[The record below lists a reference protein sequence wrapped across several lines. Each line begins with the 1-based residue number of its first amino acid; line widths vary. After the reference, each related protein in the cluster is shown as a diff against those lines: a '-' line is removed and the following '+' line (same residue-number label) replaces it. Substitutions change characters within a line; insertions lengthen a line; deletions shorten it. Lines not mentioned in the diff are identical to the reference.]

1 MEGLERFNAR
11 CYALICSD
19 KGRLLVLKE
28 RWRGVDLQKLPG
40 GGLELGEGMLEC
52 LDREISEEFE
62 SSQSLTWAHFHCP
75 THCFSSQFRPE
86 EQLLLNYF
94 LAEEQVHE
102 GHWSIIPDDPNI
114 LELVWLDIEPSN
126 VHWFTLESDR
136 DAFMKLVALKA

>member
-11 CYALICSD
+11 CYAMICSD

-52 LDREISEEFE
+52 LDREISEEFAA
-62 SSQSLTWAHFHCP
+62 SQPLTWAHFHCP

-94 LAEEQVHE
+94 LAEEKVDEEQ
-102 GHWSIIPDDPNI
+102 WAIIPDDPNI
-114 LELVWLDIEPSN
+114 LELVWLDIDTSN